1 MYYSAMMIDKT
12 RSLLCS
18 WNNDARNGSRVRTI
32 SPVDGFHNVI
42 DDGFIHVNN
51 SLRVLNLINKALRR
65 IPTSGLCDM
74 HSRRLQ
80 NPFKDLMN
88 HTDYFLFHVD
98 CWPQSVLRHCRQDGR
113 RHTYS
118 LPHNWRIS
126 QLRASQ
132 KSDPLSKMHSICSIW
147 TEIKVALTHMA
158 R

>member
-1 MYYSAMMIDKT
+1 MEFALLMKYWRQIRILGPRYQPCGWFSQCHRWRIHST
-12 RSLLCS
+12 R
-18 WNNDARNGSRVRTI
+18 
-32 SPVDGFHNVI
+32 
-42 DDGFIHVNN
+42 VNN

-88 HTDYFLFHVD
+88 HTDYFLFHVN
-98 CWPQSVLRHCRQDGR
+98 CWPQSVLRHCRRDGR

-118 LPHNWRIS
+118 LPHNSRIS

-147 TEIKVALTHMA
+147 TEIKVALTRMA